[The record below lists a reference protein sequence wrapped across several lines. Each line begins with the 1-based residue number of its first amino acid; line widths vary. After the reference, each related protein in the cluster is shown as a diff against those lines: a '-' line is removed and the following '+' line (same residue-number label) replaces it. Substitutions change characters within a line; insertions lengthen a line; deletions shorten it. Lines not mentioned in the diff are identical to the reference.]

1 MSEKD
6 KKYSVSEIAKLAQV
20 SPRTVRFYDEKKLVL
35 PSFIKENGYRVYT
48 DKELEQLRL
57 ISYLKELGFSLKDIK
72 RLLND
77 ENSTQSLQLLIER
90 QKQINEE
97 KIESLKSKQ
106 KQLRNIEKILRPRDL
121 KNENVA
127 DITNIMRSE
136 VKLARYR
143 KKLWVYAVIL
153 FLIEWLG
160 IYGTVVMAKQG
171 KVIAASTIFVIMTIL
186 IVLGGSL
193 LTVTYYRNV
202 AYICP
207 NCGDEFIP
215 KLNKFFW
222 AAHTPKFRRLRC
234 PKCNKKSY
242 CLEVSR

>member
-1 MSEKD
+1 MSD
-6 KKYSVSEIAKLAQV
+6 DKYSVSEAAKLANV
-20 SPRTVRFYDEKKLVL
+20 SPRTVRFYDEKNLVS
-35 PSFIKENGYRVYT
+35 PSSVGENGYRIYT
-48 DKELEQLRL
+48 AKEVEQLKL
-57 ISYLKELGFSLKDIK
+57 ISYLRELGFSLKDIK
-72 RLLND
+72 KLLAD
-77 ENSTQSLQLLIER
+77 KNSTRSLQLLIER
-90 QKQINEE
+90 QKEINEE
-97 KIESLKSKQ
+97 KIEALKNKQ
-106 KQLRNIEKILRPRDL
+106 RQIKNFEKILRPRNL

-127 DITNIMRSE
+127 DITKIMRNE
-136 VKLARYR
+136 VKLVRYR
-143 KKLWVYAVIL
+143 RKMWVYAAIL

-171 KVIAASTIFVIMTIL
+171 KVIAASTTFVIMIIV

>member
-1 MSEKD
+1 MSDKD

-20 SPRTVRFYDEKKLVL
+20 SSRTVRFYDEKDLVS
-35 PSFIKENGYRVYT
+35 PSSIKENGYRVYT
-48 DKELEQLRL
+48 DKELEQLKL

-97 KIESLKSKQ
+97 KIEDLKSKQ
-106 KQLRNIEKILRPRDL
+106 KQLRNFEKILRPRDL
-121 KNENVA
+121 KNENIA

-136 VKLARYR
+136 IKLARYR

-160 IYGTVVMAKQG
+160 IYGAVVMAKQG
-171 KVIAASTIFVIMTIL
+171 RVIATSTIFVIMVIL
-186 IVLGGSL
+186 IAIGGSL

-202 AYICP
+202 AYVCP
-207 NCGDEFIP
+207 NCGNEFIP
-215 KLNKFFW
+215 ELSKFFW